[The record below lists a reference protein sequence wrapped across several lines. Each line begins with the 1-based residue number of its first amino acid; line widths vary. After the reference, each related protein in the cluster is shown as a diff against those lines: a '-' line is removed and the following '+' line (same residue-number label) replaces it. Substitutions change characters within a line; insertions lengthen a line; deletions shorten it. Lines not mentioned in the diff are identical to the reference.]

1 MRGQR
6 GIQPV
11 DVVPRRII
19 PARAGPT
26 ARRCCPCVGR
36 ADHPRSCGAN
46 FHDNSRNA
54 QPFGSSPFVRGQ
66 QVLGFVPPGR
76 VRIIPARAGPTQ
88 VLRITTHPMADHP
101 RSCGANAGQVL
112 QVTALGGSSPLVRG
126 QPGQRHIRQKPQRI
140 IPARAGPTFIDIRL
154 KVALTDHPR
163 SCGANVVRI
172 RRLTVLT
179 GSSPLVRGQRRT
191 VVLPRFA
198 VRIIPARAG
207 PTLGR
212 RLVENHRTGSSPLV
226 RGQPAHATYYL
237 GVRGSSPLVRGQLS
251 ETAAEQEGNW
261 IIPARAGPTSPTW
274 CPKARSTDHPRS
286 CGANIFSYMKGC
298 DMDGSS
304 PLVRGQLSPSSLS
317 NHSFRIIPARAGP
330 TG

>member
-6 GIQPV
+6 G
-11 DVVPRRII
+11 
-19 PARAGPT
+19 AGPPSDGT
-26 ARRCCPCVGR
+26 G
-36 ADHPRSCGAN
+36 
-46 FHDNSRNA
+46 
-54 QPFGSSPFVRGQ
+54 
-66 QVLGFVPPGR
+66 
-76 VRIIPARAGPTQ
+76 
-88 VLRITTHPMADHP
+88 
-101 RSCGANAGQVL
+101 
-112 QVTALGGSSPLVRG
+112 
-126 QPGQRHIRQKPQRI
+126 RI

-154 KVALTDHPR
+154 KVALTDHPRSCGANRVSQHSCSAKLGSSPLVRGQLVRLVMILTVVRIIPARAGPTPGAVVEEWCDSDHPR

>member
-54 QPFGSSPFVRGQ
+54 QPFGSSPLVRGQ

-101 RSCGANAGQVL
+101 RSCGANRVSQHSCSAKL
-112 QVTALGGSSPLVRG
+112 GSSPLVRG
-126 QPGQRHIRQKPQRI
+126 QLVRLVMILTVVRIIPARAGPTPGAVVEEWCDSDHPRSCGANLHMQRIISVSGDHPRSCGANSVKQLLNRKATGSSPLVRGQRLRHGVQRPDRRI
-140 IPARAGPTFIDIRL
+140 IPARAGPTF
-154 KVALTDHPR
+154 
-163 SCGANVVRI
+163 
-172 RRLTVLT
+172 
-179 GSSPLVRGQRRT
+179 
-191 VVLPRFA
+191 
-198 VRIIPARAG
+198 
-207 PTLGR
+207 
-212 RLVENHRTGSSPLV
+212 
-226 RGQPAHATYYL
+226 
-237 GVRGSSPLVRGQLS
+237 
-251 ETAAEQEGNW
+251 
-261 IIPARAGPTSPTW
+261 
-274 CPKARSTDHPRS
+274 
-286 CGANIFSYMKGC
+286 
-298 DMDGSS
+298 
-304 PLVRGQLSPSSLS
+304 
-317 NHSFRIIPARAGP
+317 FRI
-330 TG
+330 

>member
-6 GIQPV
+6 G
-11 DVVPRRII
+11 
-19 PARAGPT
+19 AGPPSDGT
-26 ARRCCPCVGR
+26 G
-36 ADHPRSCGAN
+36 
-46 FHDNSRNA
+46 
-54 QPFGSSPFVRGQ
+54 
-66 QVLGFVPPGR
+66 
-76 VRIIPARAGPTQ
+76 
-88 VLRITTHPMADHP
+88 
-101 RSCGANAGQVL
+101 
-112 QVTALGGSSPLVRG
+112 
-126 QPGQRHIRQKPQRI
+126 RI

-154 KVALTDHPR
+154 KVALTDHPRSCGANRVSQHSCSAKLGSSPLVRGQLVRLVMILTVVRIIPARAGPTPGAVVEEWCDSDHPR

-237 GVRGSSPLVRGQLS
+237 GVR
-251 ETAAEQEGNW
+251 
-261 IIPARAGPTSPTW
+261 
-274 CPKARSTDHPRS
+274 
-286 CGANIFSYMKGC
+286 
-298 DMDGSS
+298 
-304 PLVRGQLSPSSLS
+304 
-317 NHSFRIIPARAGP
+317 RIIPARAGP
-330 TG
+330 TGRARWSRRRLSDHPRSCGANASGLMTFFSPHGSSPLVRGQLPITARQDRRVRIIPARAGPTSARA

>member
-6 GIQPV
+6 G
-11 DVVPRRII
+11 
-19 PARAGPT
+19 AGPPSDGT
-26 ARRCCPCVGR
+26 G
-36 ADHPRSCGAN
+36 
-46 FHDNSRNA
+46 
-54 QPFGSSPFVRGQ
+54 
-66 QVLGFVPPGR
+66 
-76 VRIIPARAGPTQ
+76 
-88 VLRITTHPMADHP
+88 
-101 RSCGANAGQVL
+101 
-112 QVTALGGSSPLVRG
+112 
-126 QPGQRHIRQKPQRI
+126 RI

-154 KVALTDHPR
+154 KVALTDHPRSCGANRVSQHSCSAKLGSSPLVRGQLVRLVMILTVVRIIPARAGPTPGAVVEEWCDSDHPR

-286 CGANIFSYMKGC
+286 CGANWMI
-298 DMDGSS
+298 
-304 PLVRGQLSPSSLS
+304 
-317 NHSFRIIPARAGP
+317 RAH
-330 TG
+330 T